1 MPRWPRLTNLNPDP
15 AFAGRGSLSV
25 MEGATVIGS
34 SPDAGVAQVVGTGV
48 RHRHAVVCSSASN
61 DVVVLCALPGAETHV
76 NGKLV
81 VADGEGGDGV
91 SAATVLRHGARVVFA
106 RTLAFRFEAYFD
118 EALQARDA
126 TNEWHSA
133 QREVAASNSVQR

>member
-1 MPRWPRLTNLNPDP
+1 MENDRDTSLQSWESLTLFLPRRWPRLTNLNPDP

-81 VADGEGGDGV
+81 VADGERDDDPDADDAPNV
-91 SAATVLRHGARVVFA
+91 AVATVPDGAAKGRFNVTS
-106 RTLAFRFEAYFD
+106 TL
-118 EALQARDA
+118 
-126 TNEWHSA
+126 HI
-133 QREVAASNSVQR
+133 